1 MNVDDDDG
9 LQTDLTAEVSLVG
22 CSRGG
27 AMRKA
32 IFVFFLL
39 LGVGAGYL
47 PARNDD
53 WGLRIV
59 MMAVG
64 ALFGGAIGGGLSRI
78 GKQQPRHLLDTE
90 EEIESIPGV
99 GMSGRDLA
107 ANYWR
112 DEGHPQFMKP
122 PRPEYGNHMLD
133 ADKNL

>member
-1 MNVDDDDG
+1 
-9 LQTDLTAEVSLVG
+9 
-22 CSRGG
+22 
-27 AMRKA
+27 MRKA
-32 IFVFFLL
+32 IFLFLLL

-64 ALFGGAIGGGLSRI
+64 ALFGGAIGGGLSQI
-78 GKQQPRHLLDTE
+78 GKRQSRLPLQTE
-90 EEIESIPGV
+90 EELEPIPGM

-112 DEGHPQFMKP
+112 DKGQSPFTRLPDAEPNK
-122 PRPEYGNHMLD
+122 HMFD
-133 ADKNL
+133 PDRIG